1 MKFWLGLSFLAA
13 TDLVRVAQQAER
25 AGFDGVLANDHLGI
39 ATSPVSSYP
48 YAKTKGVTVP
58 PGTEWPDP
66 LLALMA
72 IAGATTTL
80 RLSTHILIAPLW
92 PAALLARAAGTL
104 AILSGGRLDLGLG
117 TGWMQEEYEACDVD
131 FAARGWLMDE
141 MIPSLRALMSDG
153 PAARSGP
160 IELSP
165 RPREPVRLLAGGHAE
180 RALRRAAALADGWAG
195 VDFADED
202 LLALVA
208 KVRAYRAGAGQPA
221 EGFECRGGVRGPLT
235 AERLRRLR
243 DGGVDGIVVG
253 PWQVAKAVSPV
264 ETLLAAM
271 DAFGREVIAPFRAA

>member
-1 MKFWLGLSFLAA
+1 MKFWFGLSFLPAA
-13 TDLVRVAQQAER
+13 DLVRVAQQAER

-58 PGTEWPDP
+58 AGTEWPDP

-104 AILSGGRLDLGLG
+104 AILSNGRLDLGLG
-117 TGWMQEEYEACDVD
+117 TGWMQEEYEACGVD
-131 FAARGWLMDE
+131 FAARGRLMDD
-141 MIPSLRALMSDG
+141 MIPAMRALLSDG
-153 PAARSGP
+153 PAARGGP

-165 RPREPVRLLAGGHAE
+165 RPPQPLRLLAGGHAE
-180 RALRRAAALADGWAG
+180 RALRRAAAIADGWAG
-195 VDFADED
+195 VDFPDAD

-208 KVRAYRAGAGQPA
+208 KVRAYWAEAGQPT
-221 EGFECRGGVRGPLT
+221 EGFECRGGVRGALT
-235 AERLRRLR
+235 PERLRMLR
-243 DGGVDGIVVG
+243 DGGLDGVVVG
-253 PWQVAKAVSPV
+253 PWQVAKAGVPV
-264 ETLLAAM
+264 DALLAAI
-271 DAFGREVIAPFRAA
+271 DTFGREIIAPFRIS